1 MVDLIDMGQLWT
13 PAVYIG
19 NAKNVYKLGS
29 FGEESLSYLWYKFS
43 PHMMHYSEIV
53 TGKSFSENSFSE
65 NSFSAHITLGTLQ
78 MTSYVKVDLKYQKGI
93 YEDYLGNLL
102 SYSENLRDSRNL

>member
-19 NAKNVYKLGS
+19 NAKNVFKLGS

-53 TGKSFSENSFSE
+53 TGVLF
-65 NSFSAHITLGTLQ
+65 
-78 MTSYVKVDLKYQKGI
+78 
-93 YEDYLGNLL
+93 
-102 SYSENLRDSRNL
+102 

>member
-65 NSFSAHITLGTLQ
+65 NSFSAHSSIIISWNQLQ
-78 MTSYVKVDLKYQKGI
+78 SIPIIWVRDLS
-93 YEDYLGNLL
+93 NFLL
-102 SYSENLRDSRNL
+102 V